1 MTRMVRVLVGALV
14 MSVILPVAHA
24 VSKEAQE
31 LMTLRAKHAPTNC
44 ELTKLY
50 RQLGEARKAKDQ
62 AKVQALTERMQALD
76 KKLSVDSARMEAL
89 RKRVRQSPDY
99 QAILEQ
105 QIEFDKVCNR
115 QPIRPE

>member
-1 MTRMVRVLVGALV
+1 MIKMVRVLVGALV

-76 KKLSVDSARMEAL
+76 KKLSVDAARMEAL

-115 QPIRPE
+115 QPIRSE